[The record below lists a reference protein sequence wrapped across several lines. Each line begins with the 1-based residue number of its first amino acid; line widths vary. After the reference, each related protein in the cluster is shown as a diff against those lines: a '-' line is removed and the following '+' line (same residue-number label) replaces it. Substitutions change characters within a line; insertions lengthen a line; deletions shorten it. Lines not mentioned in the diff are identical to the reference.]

1 MKEPAFTFYTSDFLT
16 GVANL
21 TMKERGQYITL
32 LCLQHQLGHLSIK
45 TIKLNIKDISQ
56 DVLKKFKKDE
66 EENYY
71 NERLEFEINKREKY
85 IQHQRENGKK
95 GGRPKSQNKSE
106 SKTQIKPKK
115 KPLENENGNDID
127 NDNKIDIENKYFE
140 SLKVNTIFNEFLE
153 VRKKLKAVNSD
164 RAIKSLINKLNEYDE
179 DTQYKMIEQ
188 SIVSSWKDVYELKDK
203 KNKGYSFSDLLKEEN
218 YE

>member
-1 MKEPAFTFYTSDFLT
+1 MKDPAFTFYTSDFLT

-32 LCLQHQLGHLSIK
+32 LCLQHQLGHLSLK

-56 DVLKKFKKDE
+56 DVLKKFKKDDD
-66 EENYY
+66 ENYY

-95 GGRPKSQNKSE
+95 GGRPKSQNKTQN
-106 SKTQIKPKK
+106 KTQIKPKK
-115 KPLENENGNDID
+115 KPLENENENDID

-153 VRKKLKAVNSD
+153 LRKKLKAVNSD
-164 RAIKSLINKLNEYDE
+164 RAIKTLINKLNEYDE
-179 DTQYKMIEQ
+179 ETQYKMIEQ
-188 SIVSSWKDVYELKDK
+188 SIVSSWKDVYELKN